1 VESRYHS
8 TDHKALTRSSILQ
21 TARGYAAKGIPAFT
35 PKGKQP
41 PTPQPE
47 LADRHRRELED
58 GSGISPEYIAS
69 RGYYTASRLADVPD
83 VFKGRQ
89 RRLGLVIPTFSPSG
103 STGFRLRPNV
113 RISPGRK
120 YEQAAGV
127 GSILDVHPL
136 NLERV
141 RDSGI
146 ELWVT
151 EGEKTADS
159 LASRGECVISIPGVH
174 NFAEKGSRGVEGLP
188 CWDYVPLQGR
198 TVNVVFD
205 SDTLTNPSIQLALE
219 RLVTL
224 LEGRGASVYVVYL
237 PEVGDA

>member
-1 VESRYHS
+1 MLEVES
-8 TDHKALTRSSILQ
+8 SIS
-21 TARGYAAKGIPAFT
+21 R
-35 PKGKQP
+35 
-41 PTPQPE
+41 
-47 LADRHRRELED
+47 
-58 GSGISPEYIAS
+58 EYIAG
-69 RGYYTASRLADVPD
+69 RGYYTASRRADVPE

-89 RRLGLVIPTFSPSG
+89 RRLGLVIPTYSPSG
-103 STGFRLRPNV
+103 ATGFRLRPNQP
-113 RISPGRK
+113 ISPGRK
-120 YEQAAGV
+120 YEQPYGV
-127 GSILDVHPL
+127 GSILDVHPF

-141 RDSGI
+141 RNFGV

-174 NFAEKGSRGVEGLP
+174 NFAQKGSQGGEGLP

-205 SDTLTNPSIQLALE
+205 SDTLTNSGIQIALE
-219 RLVTL
+219 RLVAL
-224 LEGRGASVYVVYL
+224 LERRGASVYVVYL

>member
-1 VESRYHS
+1 MIAPRKSARATHLTPTPSLPLSPQDRRMLEVESS
-8 TDHKALTRSSILQ
+8 
-21 TARGYAAKGIPAFT
+21 
-35 PKGKQP
+35 
-41 PTPQPE
+41 
-47 LADRHRRELED
+47 
-58 GSGISPEYIAS
+58 ISPEYIAG
-69 RGYYTASRLADVPD
+69 RGYYTAFRLVDVPE

-103 STGFRLRPNV
+103 ATGFRLRPKK

-120 YEQAAGV
+120 YEQPYGV
-127 GSILDVHPL
+127 GSILDVHPF

-141 RDSGI
+141 HNPRV
-146 ELWVT
+146 ELWIT

-174 NFAEKGSRGVEGLP
+174 NFAQKGSRGGEGLP

-205 SDTLTNPSIQLALE
+205 SDTLTNFGIQLALE
-219 RLVTL
+219 RLVAL
-224 LEGRGASVYVVYL
+224 LERRGASVYVVYL

>member
-1 VESRYHS
+1 MIAPCKPARASGLASAPSLPLSPEHRKMLEVESS
-8 TDHKALTRSSILQ
+8 
-21 TARGYAAKGIPAFT
+21 
-35 PKGKQP
+35 
-41 PTPQPE
+41 
-47 LADRHRRELED
+47 
-58 GSGISPEYIAS
+58 ISPEYIAG
-69 RGYYTASRLADVPD
+69 RGYYTASRRADVPE

-89 RRLGLVIPTFSPSG
+89 RRLGLVIPIFSPSG
-103 STGFRLRPNV
+103 ATGFRLRPK
-113 RISPGRK
+113 RPISPGRK
-120 YEQAAGV
+120 YEQPYGV
-127 GSILDVHPL
+127 GSILDVHPF

-141 RDSGI
+141 RNPHV
-146 ELWVT
+146 ELWIT

-205 SDTLTNPSIQLALE
+205 SDTLTNPGIQLALK
-219 RLVTL
+219 RLVAL
-224 LEGRGASVYVVYL
+224 LKRRGASVYVVYL

>member
-1 VESRYHS
+1 MIHPASSPRRGDAPPARRTSPTPPLPLSFEDRQMLEVES
-8 TDHKALTRSSILQ
+8 SISL
-21 TARGYAAKGIPAFT
+21 
-35 PKGKQP
+35 
-41 PTPQPE
+41 
-47 LADRHRRELED
+47 
-58 GSGISPEYIAS
+58 EYIAG
-69 RGYYTASRLADVPD
+69 RGYYTASRRADVPE

-103 STGFRLRPNV
+103 VTGFRLRPNV

-120 YEQAAGV
+120 YEQPYGV
-127 GSILDVHPL
+127 GSILDVHPF

-141 RDSGI
+141 QNPRV
-146 ELWVT
+146 ELWII

-205 SDTLTNPSIQLALE
+205 SDTLTNPGIQLALE
-219 RLVTL
+219 RLVAL
-224 LEGRGASVYVVYL
+224 LEGREASVYVIYL
-237 PEVGDA
+237 PEVSDA

>member
-1 VESRYHS
+1 MITSPSAERRDALPDELPLSEEHRRMLEVE
-8 TDHKALTRSSILQ
+8 SSIL
-21 TARGYAAKGIPAFT
+21 
-35 PKGKQP
+35 
-41 PTPQPE
+41 
-47 LADRHRRELED
+47 
-58 GSGISPEYIAS
+58 PEYIAG
-69 RGYYTASRLADVPD
+69 RGYYTAFRRADVPE

-89 RRLGLVIPTFSPSG
+89 RRLGLVIPTYSPSG
-103 STGFRLRPNV
+103 ATGFRLRPNV

-120 YEQAAGV
+120 YEQPYGV
-127 GSILDVHPL
+127 GSILDVHPF

-141 RDSGI
+141 QNPRV
-146 ELWVT
+146 ELWIT
-151 EGEKTADS
+151 EGEKKADC

-174 NFAEKGSRGVEGLP
+174 NFAVKDSKGVEGLP

-205 SDTLTNPSIQLALE
+205 SDTRTNPGIQLALE

-224 LEGRGASVYVVYL
+224 LESRGASVYVIYL